1 MAGQAPRVAWAWRAA
16 LLVAVLAVLAAPAR
30 GADASAWASRTIY
43 QVLTDRAALP
53 GAPAAPACD
62 NLSTW
67 CGGTLSGLAALLP
80 YIRGMGFDAL
90 CVPDLAPPPLAPR
103 ADERIL

>member
-1 MAGQAPRVAWAWRAA
+1 MAMAGPAPRVAWAWRAA
-16 LLVAVLAVLAAPAR
+16 LLLLLALAALPAPAR

-53 GAPAAPACD
+53 GAPAAPACA

-67 CGGTLSGLAALLP
+67 CGGTLSGLTALLP

-90 CVPDLAPPPLAPR
+90 CVPARPCALAAAR
-103 ADERIL
+103 AAR